1 MGNDRLQ
8 EWKRRLTAH
17 QDANCVDLCA
27 KMFPNALERP
37 DMVTV
42 LSSGAINDVL
52 DQAIASLEQ
61 GVSVLVKGG
70 GVKVPQVS
78 GRGDIDDAMTPEYW
92 GCQFPGGGG
101 FGLDLH
107 TPLEVHGEHSQLSQ
121 TDTNR
126 TQSVRLVSERNRDAR
141 R

>member
-78 GRGDIDDAMTPEYW
+78 GRTIYLRYFRISASST
-92 GCQFPGGGG
+92 
-101 FGLDLH
+101 L
-107 TPLEVHGEHSQLSQ
+107 PLIYGA
-121 TDTNR
+121 T
-126 TQSVRLVSERNRDAR
+126 SVPV
-141 R
+141 